1 MGDTL
6 HDPDCLHREQP
17 DHFLLGLSGSRSE
30 RGGSFPPALVRR
42 SFTQCTDVFSGRLV
56 WIVFGFCLNVS
67 KCPFRSMLPDA
78 VDDFKVQNPDIH
90 GHEALFY
97 SFYVFFIK
105 FASGISLGVS
115 TLSMK

>member
-1 MGDTL
+1 
-6 HDPDCLHREQP
+6 
-17 DHFLLGLSGSRSE
+17 
-30 RGGSFPPALVRR
+30 
-42 SFTQCTDVFSGRLV
+42 
-56 WIVFGFCLNVS
+56 
-67 KCPFRSMLPDA
+67 MLPDA
-78 VDDFKVQNPDIH
+78 VDDFKVKYPDVH